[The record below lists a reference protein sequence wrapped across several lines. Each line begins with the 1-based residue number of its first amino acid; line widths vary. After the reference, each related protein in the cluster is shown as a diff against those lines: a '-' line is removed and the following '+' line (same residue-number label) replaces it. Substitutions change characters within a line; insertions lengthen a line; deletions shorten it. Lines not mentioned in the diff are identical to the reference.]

1 MITTLGRRETS
12 LRLPVIDKMQDIAVD
27 LETRD
32 PDLKTKAPGW
42 VHGNGHI
49 CGICISAKEGSFY
62 IPIGH
67 EQGENFDQSVAMKW
81 LQDLMLAP
89 DFDAVF
95 HNAHY
100 DVGWLTQQYGIKI
113 TRRIVDTMLAAP
125 LIDEDR
131 FNYGLDALAKDYIRG
146 SKGKDEA
153 ILEEEIK
160 KQFEYDYV
168 VDIEKVSIR
177 KKTGGR
183 KSNQELPNFLLR
195 PDRDEYIILSKSK
208 ATKTLHFTIKKREMK
223 SYLWKLDGESVRE
236 YGEQDARL
244 TLNLWKI
251 FKPMIKAQ
259 QLEKVFELEC
269 GLIMP
274 LIEMRKVGV
283 KVDIKRAEALK
294 IKYTKII
301 EENQDILDKIAG
313 HPLSI
318 TDKGGDLVNTCIR
331 LKIPFGKT
339 AEGNPS
345 FAEENVPEGHDYFY
359 GPLKTIK
366 KYTKARDVFLTSY
379 LSYCIGDRVHPQFNQ
394 LKGDDG
400 GTITGRFSC
409 TSPNLQNIPVRD
421 PDIGPELR
429 SIFIPEDGEVWLA
442 LDYSAQEPRMLVHLA
457 IMMGKAFGFDRCP
470 SALIAMEERFSGRD
484 SDFHTEVA
492 KAVIDQQ
499 YVPVIRKTDDK
510 KLEEYFAEHISNL
523 PWVHSS
529 IDSMLSSMYKG
540 KKEHYEEN
548 LIGTYL
554 NFEQYYETIPQEE
567 KEFNKE
573 TLIKFLYK
581 KFRTPAKAIGLGVMY
596 GRGVASIV
604 EGLRMGGMHLT
615 IPEAQDIKTAVM
627 VAVPFLAMVN
637 TFYENMAKTKGYV
650 TTVLGRRGRF
660 PKYEVLDFSDWKDD
674 SIKKEDKRR
683 KFNVFNT
690 AKEASKFYAD
700 EVNKGNEG
708 VNYPQRAAAYTA
720 LNKVIQGGSADQAK
734 VAILEVYKAGH
745 IKKLRL
751 MVHDELGLSIKPGV
765 DDPKIFQDIMENCI
779 DLYCQSKCDPSTGR
793 NWYEAK

>member
-67 EQGENFDQSVAMKW
+67 EQGENFDRSVAMKW

-125 LIDEDR
+125 LLDEDR

-160 KQFEYDYV
+160 RQFEYDDEV
-168 VDIEKVSIR
+168 EITKVSIR

-183 KSNQELPNFLLR
+183 KSNQELQNFLLR
-195 PDRDEYIILSKSK
+195 PDKDDYVILSEKK
-208 ATKTLHFTIKKREMK
+208 DTKKVHFTIKKREMK

-283 KVDIKRAEALK
+283 RVDVKRAEELK

-301 EENQDILDKIAG
+301 DENQAILDKIAG

-331 LKIPFGKT
+331 LNIPFGKT

-366 KYTKARDVFLTSY
+366 KYTKARDVFLISY

-394 LKGDDG
+394 LKGNDG

-409 TSPNLQNIPVRD
+409 TAPNLQNIPVRD
-421 PDIGPELR
+421 HEIGPELR

-470 SALIAMEERFSGRD
+470 SALIAMEERFSGRE

-499 YVPVIRKTDDK
+499 YAPVIRKTPD
-510 KLEEYFAEHISNL
+510 EEIEKYYNENIAEL
-523 PWVHSS
+523 PWVHHPIINFS
-529 IDSMLSSMYKG
+529 DDFAD
-540 KKEHYEEN
+540 KEA
-548 LIGTYL
+548 LI
-554 NFEQYYETIPQEE
+554 N
-567 KEFNKE
+567 
-573 TLIKFLYK
+573 FLYK

-596 GRGVASIV
+596 GRGVPSIV
-604 EGLRMGGMHLT
+604 EGLRASGIILT
-615 IPEAQDIKTAVM
+615 IPEAQEIKTAVM

-683 KFNVFNT
+683 KFNIFNT
-690 AKEASKFYAD
+690 AREASKFYSD

-708 VNYPQRAAAYTA
+708 VNYPQRANAYTA